1 MRELPAYPW
10 AEALP
15 QRENLGFAGGAN
27 AGLER
32 VETPVAVVLNPD
44 VELDPDFGLA
54 MTRAF
59 ARNPRLGVA
68 GSLLL
73 YPDGKTIQHAGGVIT
88 DPTMA
93 TDHRGRGQPLSPE
106 YEQEVDIDFATG
118 AAIGLRM
125 EALRQIGGWDTRFSP
140 VYYEDVDLSVRMRAA
155 GWEVRLIP
163 TMRGLHHEGVTL
175 GHAPDYFVYLHRNR
189 ILFALEHLTTEQWNR
204 EFLSAE
210 FERLRA
216 YLTELPPGLPDQVV
230 GFEAIDMLLRDLD
243 PFGGTSA
250 ALSLPLST
258 DTPAPDLDE
267 LLAATR
273 DVGWRPL
280 DTRVPLLGRLFNL
293 FSRLGPRWYIERALA
308 GQRVF
313 NDAVVRA
320 FQAQRDRDAAC
331 ERQSREHLAATLLL
345 ALILLERTRNQLP
358 SNDAEDQFA
367 PEDTE

>member
-1 MRELPAYPW
+1 MREMPAFPW

-15 QRENLGFAGGAN
+15 QPRNLGFAGGAN

-44 VELDPDFGLA
+44 VELDPDFGVAL
-54 MTRAF
+54 TRAF
-59 ARNPRLGVA
+59 AENERLGVA

-73 YPDGKTIQHAGGVIT
+73 YPDGETVQHAGGIIT
-88 DPTMA
+88 DATLS
-93 TDHRGRGQPLSPE
+93 TDHRGRGEPLSPE
-106 YEQEVDIDFATG
+106 HEQELEIDFATG

-125 EALRQIGGWDTRFSP
+125 EAVRQVGGWDTRFSP
-140 VYYEDVDLSVRMRAA
+140 VYYEDVDLAARMRAA
-155 GWEVRLIP
+155 GWQVRLIP
-163 TMRGLHHEGVTL
+163 AMRGLHHEGVTL
-175 GHAPDYFVYLHRNR
+175 GHAPDYYVYLHRNR
-189 ILFALEHLTTEQWNR
+189 ILYALEHLTPEEWRR
-204 EFLSAE
+204 EFLPAE

-216 YLTELPPGLPDQVV
+216 YLTELPPNVPAQVV

-243 PFGGTSA
+243 PFAGVDA
-250 ALSLPLST
+250 ALSLSLMT
-258 DTPAPDLDE
+258 DAPAPDLDE
-267 LLAATR
+267 LLAATH

-293 FSRLGPRWYIERALA
+293 FSRLGPRWYIDRALA

-320 FQAQRDRDAAC
+320 FQAQRDLDAAR

-345 ALILLERTRNQLP
+345 ALILLERTRRLAP
-358 SNDAEDQFA
+358 ARDPDPDDPPENDE
-367 PEDTE
+367 